1 MISSSYSRISLSD
14 IANKLGLD
22 SAEDAEFIVSK
33 VSDQLSSRKYRKN
46 TFKQLNFST
55 PPRKSS
61 AC

>member
-1 MISSSYSRISLSD
+1 MISLSYSRISLSD

-46 TFKQLNFST
+46 TFKQLKFST